1 MPREAE
7 FKGTPF
13 QEALDFFQSKV
24 RVPTRAY
31 TDLMNQAHS
40 RAFMVAGAMRDDL
53 LCDLQEALG
62 KAFTAGNTLAD
73 FRKDFDS
80 TVAKY
85 GWSYKGGRNWRTRVI
100 YDTNIRTAYSAGHW
114 QQMQAAKKMRPYGR
128 YVHGQSIHPREQHL
142 AWHGK
147 VVPLDD
153 PWWNYRWPPNG
164 WGCKCSV
171 TSVSERELLRNGW
184 TVEHPEPDETI
195 KVTVNTPDGP
205 MEVETVEGVDPSFA
219 YNPGKSATG
228 IRLSPQKIEEA
239 KADGTW
245 KHWKPV
251 PWGSKTMETWKS
263 LNRPNK
269 IPVDRASANIAEK
282 VDSEEALYPIIEKMI
297 GGQESFLTAAD
308 GAVVWLSADSLMH
321 IKPDRSP
328 YIPFIPELLAQPYEV
343 WMDFEEHEVTG
354 RVELKKRY
362 LKRIDTGEK
371 KMGMLMVVQVVK
383 GQLAGWTFIPAERG
397 NYLNNVR
404 RGKLIWAREE

>member
-13 QEALDFFQSKV
+13 QEAIDFFQSKV

-53 LCDLQEALG
+53 LCDLQEAIG

-80 TVAKY
+80 IVAKY
-85 GWSYKGGRNWRTRVI
+85 GWAYKGGRNWRTRVI

-128 YVHGQSIHPREQHL
+128 YVRGQSINPREQHL

-171 TSVSERELLRNGW
+171 TSVSERELERNGW

-251 PWGSKTMETWKS
+251 PWGSKTMETWES

-308 GAVVWLSADSLMH
+308 GAVVWLSVDSLMH

-397 NYLNNVR
+397 NYLNNIR
-404 RGKLIWAREE
+404 RGKLIWARKE

>member
-13 QEALDFFQSKV
+13 QEAIDFFQSKV

-53 LCDLQEALG
+53 LCDLQEAIG

-73 FRKDFDS
+73 FRKDFDAI
-80 TVAKY
+80 VAKH
-85 GWSYKGGRNWRTRVI
+85 GWAYKGGRNWRTRVI

-114 QQMQAAKKMRPYGR
+114 QQMQAAKRMRPYGR
-128 YVHGQSIHPREQHL
+128 YTHGQSIDPRELHL

-171 TSVSERELLRNGW
+171 TSVSEKELERYGW

-195 KVTVNTPDGP
+195 KVTLNTPDGP

-219 YNPGKSATG
+219 YNPGKSAYG
-228 IRLSPQKIEEA
+228 FNF
-239 KADGTW
+239 
-245 KHWKPV
+245 PV
-251 PWGSKTMETWKS
+251 QPVRELNLTKGWRMIPWGSRTMETWESLGRPKS
-263 LNRPNK
+263 
-269 IPVDRASANIAEK
+269 IPVDKAKAKLAEQVHTEEDMIA
-282 VDSEEALYPIIEKMI
+282 VFGKMLA
-297 GGQESFLTAAD
+297 GREVLPTAD
-308 GAVVWLSADSLMH
+308 GDLVRITTDMAKH
-321 IKPDRSP
+321 IKYDRSTFVP
-328 YIPFIPELLAQPYEV
+328 LLPEILSDPYEV
-343 WMDFEEHEVTG
+343 WMFFEE
-354 RVELKKRY
+354 
-362 LKRIDTGEK
+362 GEK
-371 KMGMLMVVQVVK
+371 GFVTLRKLYIKVIQAEGDDRAYYAVTEARK
-383 GQLAGWTFIPAERG
+383 GQMSGLTFVPVSRLSRIVNLRK
-397 NYLNNVR
+397 
-404 RGKLIWAREE
+404 GKLLWARE

>member
-13 QEALDFFQSKV
+13 QEAIDFFQSKV

-53 LCDLQEALG
+53 LCDLQEAIG

-73 FRKDFDS
+73 FRKDVDS
-80 TVAKY
+80 IVAKY
-85 GWSYKGGRNWRTRVI
+85 GWAYKGGRNWRTRVI

-114 QQMQAAKKMRPYGR
+114 QQMQAAKRMRPYGR

-171 TSVSERELLRNGW
+171 TSVSERELERNGW
-184 TVEHPEPDETI
+184 TVEHPEPDKTI

-205 MEVETVEGVDPSFA
+205 MEVETVDGVDPSFA

-251 PWGSKTMETWKS
+251 PWGSKTMETWES

-308 GAVVWLSADSLMH
+308 GAVVWLSVDSLMH

-371 KMGMLMVVQVVK
+371 KMGILMVVQVVK

-397 NYLNNVR
+397 NYLNNIR
-404 RGKLIWAREE
+404 RGKLIWAREN